1 MSKRHA
7 GIRCRTAA
15 GPAGRAL
22 ASAAFCPPR
31 RLRRPRSAISPR
43 SPWLGAPKTR
53 WPLYGARGCPP
64 PQGDMRPSPPF
75 QGGSGSHVRLSEPHS
90 SNRRSADT
98 CLEKRAPLPP
108 VQRGSDSHAS
118 WDSTLPASVTTPPSG
133 PHGDCRSCRFSP
145 ARAAAA
151 PQETRLA
158 STLLLSG
165 PPCSGAPSQALQRP
179 WRQLGRGVKTG
190 WAFPRHLLHAY
201 FPLPGFRA
209 FRPSIG
215 MSKCPHCRRRA
226 P

>member
-90 SNRRSADT
+90 SNRRSAGT
-98 CLEKRAPLPP
+98 CLEKRAPLSPISK
-108 VQRGSDSHAS
+108 GGDSHVRLSKRHA
-118 WDSTLPASVTTPPSG
+118 G
-133 PHGDCRSCRFSP
+133 IRR
-145 ARAAAA
+145 RAAAGLARRALA
-151 PQETRLA
+151 PAASRL
-158 STLLLSG
+158 
-165 PPCSGAPSQALQRP
+165 PERLQRP
-179 WRQLGRGVKTG
+179 GSAISPRDRLLFRHYYSTAPLHRPRSGPDSRARGENGT
-190 WAFPRHLLHAY
+190 ALPFP
-201 FPLPGFRA
+201 PLVRVFSSPRI
-209 FRPSIG
+209 S
-215 MSKCPHCRRRA
+215 SL
-226 P
+226 